1 MPASSA
7 IMAGMAYIKLTAK
20 DAELTKALEGAQNKL
35 KAFAKTVENVGAKMA
50 VFGTL
55 ASAPFVAA
63 TKVFAN
69 FDDQMRMVGA
79 VTGAT
84 GADFDMLTEKA
95 KKLGRETSFTA
106 AQVAE
111 GMIALGR
118 MGFSSKE
125 IDAAIQPMMNLAKAT
140 GTDLAQAAEIAAN
153 NLRVFRMD
161 ASQTG
166 TMADLLSAT
175 ANNSAQTLGDLGE
188 ALKMAGPQAAAAGED
203 IKDVCA
209 ALGIMANMGIK
220 GSMAGTALRK
230 AYSQFADPKVQDF
243 LKQYNITTVD
253 ANGNL
258 RKMETIIYDIAGAM
272 SKMGSAEKLAFAQD
286 VFDMRGAMAGLSLTA
301 DTSAI
306 DAFKQ
311 KLNEANG
318 TAQQTAD
325 QMEQGIGGALRR
337 LASAFEG
344 VSIAIGEMLTRSV
357 LPMAESFAQA
367 LVAVAEWARQNGGL
381 ITSIAGIAASAAVLG
396 TVIKGVTIAGRGLV
410 SAFSPLTA
418 LLKTLDSLATGTRSA
433 AAAAQQQAAIAAAT
447 EQQKTLAAQTSAAKR
462 AEADA
467 ARHAAEMQHAA
478 QEAAAVAAAEKAKMA
493 AITANQ
499 GAAQKQMAESTQK
512 VAAIQA
518 EAAAAVAAEKA
529 KLAAA
534 RETGTVKAQELA
546 QINSRIAAIQSEAT
560 AQVAAE
566 QLKQTGI
573 RQTTATLQAQAAA
586 QKAVLATA
594 EANAAAANIAASQST
609 GAYKAAAAATAT
621 ATAAETAFMK
631 SQGASVLIMARKQKI
646 VGGLIASKL
655 SYAVTSKT
663 VGSVIQ
669 ATNIK
674 TLATEM
680 AVAKG
685 IKGVTVA
692 LYLKAVAAK
701 VAAGAMGILRAAMTA
716 IAAHPVTAALVAM
729 VAVLTAISAITTKV
743 NQKYR
748 EAAEA
753 AKQFNEQASQKVD
766 QGDQGRQ
773 NADKDFERLKQLEE
787 LSARGRLTAEEIA
800 ETERLLKALQP
811 YGAAHYAQLDKQ
823 TGQLKLAADAQR
835 KFNEAMREAAIAEL
849 EGKMRAAQDELDALM
864 NENERLTSYWNH
876 TLWKQ
881 MTGGSAEA
889 IAQMEKNSAR
899 MSQINAQRIADHKRL
914 KAMKEDDKNA
924 VMGKEEEGSGSKVE
938 EENQRRAASAQ
949 ELAEAEKTLA
959 RIEEE
964 NAQKKLSAFEKEI
977 QAIEKVRQE
986 YLKNIEIKK
995 QEEEAL
1001 LTAAKKRA
1009 EQNKG
1014 QQSEAEAKAYAAAMA
1029 EVEKHAKNIAELN
1042 ARQQAATADFDAQ
1055 RRKAQ
1060 EKEEA
1065 RIAKNNN
1072 PYISFLSD
1080 QQRQEKE
1087 REQRRQ
1093 QDSRFE
1099 ALLKQSQTG
1108 DNSGINQFMSSLQA
1122 EIEKARQEYVKA
1134 VEDAQK
1140 EDSQNGKEI
1149 SEEEKATL
1157 NQIQTALKSRQQQLE
1172 GYKEQIRNAAEK
1184 ATSDSGTK
1192 AASTKQMAAFDAA
1205 ALTALFDRSGKAQ
1218 LSQEERVA
1226 RATEESARYS
1236 KQIARNTAGGF
1247 GNNVQI
1253 G

>member
-1 MPASSA
+1 MSNSSA
-7 IMAGMAYIKLTAK
+7 IMAGAAFIKLTAQDK
-20 DAELTKALEGAQNKL
+20 ELNGALNGAQAKL
-35 KAFAKTVENVGAKMA
+35 KAFANTVESIGTKIA

-55 ASAPFVAA
+55 ASTPFVAA
-63 TKVFAN
+63 TRAFAA

-84 GADFDMLTEKA
+84 GADFDTLTQKA
-95 KKLGRETSFTA
+95 RKLGKETSFTA

-111 GMIALGR
+111 GMTALGR
-118 MGFSSKE
+118 MGLNSKE
-125 IDAAIQPMMNLAKAT
+125 IEAAIQPMMNLAKAT
-140 GTDLAQAAEIAAN
+140 GTDLAQAAEIASN
-153 NLRVFRMD
+153 NLRVFRLD
-161 ASQTG
+161 ASKAG
-166 TMADLLSAT
+166 DMADILSVT
-175 ANNSAQTLGDLGE
+175 ANNSAQTLADLGE

-220 GSMAGTALRK
+220 GSLAGNALKK

-344 VSIAIGEMLTRSV
+344 VSIAIGDMLSRSV
-357 LPMAESFAQA
+357 LPLAESFARA
-367 LVAVAEWARQNGGL
+367 LSATAEWARNNGGL
-381 ITSIAGIAASAAVLG
+381 ITTIAGVTSGAAVLG
-396 TVIKGVTIAGRGLV
+396 TTIKVVAMAGKGLV
-410 SAFSPLTA
+410 AAFSPLTA
-418 LLKTLDSLATGTRSA
+418 LLKTLDSLVTGTRSA

-478 QEAAAVAAAEKAKMA
+478 QEAAAVAASERAKMA

-546 QINSRIAAIQSEAT
+546 QINTRIAAIQSDAA

-566 QLKQTGI
+566 QVKQAGI
-573 RQTTATLQAQAAA
+573 RQTTIDLQAQALA
-586 QKAVLATA
+586 QKEVLATA
-594 EANAAAANIAASQST
+594 EASAAGASISAAQAAKSYQAQAAAAKT
-609 GAYKAAAAATAT
+609 AAAAQIAFNKSS
-621 ATAAETAFMK
+621 AASA
-631 SQGASVLIMARKQKI
+631 LIMAKKQKI
-646 VGGLIASKL
+646 VGTLIASKMK
-655 SYAVTSKT
+655 YAVTSKT
-663 VGSVIQ
+663 VGSVIM

-685 IKGVTVA
+685 IHGVTIG
-692 LYLKAVAAK
+692 LYAKAVAAK
-701 VAAGAMGILRAAMTA
+701 VAAGAMTALNAAMAA
-716 IAAHPVTAALVAM
+716 IAANPVTAALVAM
-729 VAVLTAISAITTKV
+729 AATVMVFNTAINRANASAKKFA
-743 NQKYR
+743 Q
-748 EAAEA
+748 EAE
-753 AKQFNEQASQKVD
+753 KISNISLENLEK
-766 QGDQGRQ
+766 GDQGRQ
-773 NADKDFERLKQLEE
+773 QAEVNFKRLKQLEE
-787 LSARGRLTAEEIA
+787 LSQRGRLTAEEIA
-800 ETERLLKALQP
+800 ETERLLEALKP
-811 YGAAHYAQLDKQ
+811 YGATHYAQLDKN

-835 KFNEAMREAAIAEL
+835 QLNQAMREAAKLEMEAQLKALEAEKQALYRERDQLDKSYNYSLWAIITGKDDEAVARMEENCSRMDAIVKQRQAIMQRMKAL
-849 EGKMRAAQDELDALM
+849 EGGDAKAVTGEKDE
-864 NENERLTSYWNH
+864 
-876 TLWKQ
+876 
-881 MTGGSAEA
+881 GGNTQSRIEA
-889 IAQMEKNSAR
+889 
-899 MSQINAQRIADHKRL
+899 
-914 KAMKEDDKNA
+914 
-924 VMGKEEEGSGSKVE
+924 
-938 EENQRRAASAQ
+938 ENQRRAASME
-949 ELAEAEKTLA
+949 ELANAEKAMA

-964 NAQKKLSAFEKEI
+964 NAKRKLTNLQKEVK
-977 QAIEKVRQE
+977 AIEAVRQE
-986 YLKNIEIKK
+986 YMKSAQMKMD
-995 QEEEAL
+995 EEKAL
-1001 LTAAKKRA
+1001 LAMAKKRMA
-1009 EQNKG
+1009 DNREQRTPE
-1014 QQSEAEAKAYAAAMA
+1014 QKAA
-1029 EVEKHAKNIAELN
+1029 
-1042 ARQQAATADFDAQ
+1042 FDA
-1055 RRKAQ
+1055 AN
-1060 EKEEA
+1060 KELEAHAENIRTLEA
-1065 RIAKNNN
+1065 RISAANASFDEQVTTAREKDLR
-1072 PYISFLSD
+1072 PFKDFLSD
-1080 QQRQEKE
+1080 LDSEQKKKDE
-1087 REQRRQ
+1087 RTAA
-1093 QDSRFE
+1093 DSRFK
-1099 ALLKQSQTG
+1099 ALLDQSRNG
-1108 DNSGINQFMSSLQA
+1108 
-1122 EIEKARQEYVKA
+1122 
-1134 VEDAQK
+1134 
-1140 EDSQNGKEI
+1140 NGKGLDSFMADFSTMIQRATAQYEKMLRDFQSGNSEGGKDL
-1149 SEEEKATL
+1149 SEEERKTL
-1157 NQIQTALKSRQQQLE
+1157 IAWQEAVKSQRQQYE
-1172 GYKEQIRNAAEK
+1172 GYQEQIRNAAEK
-1184 ATSDSGTK
+1184 ATTDGPAGNK
-1192 AASTKQMAAFDAA
+1192 ANSSKMMAAFDAA